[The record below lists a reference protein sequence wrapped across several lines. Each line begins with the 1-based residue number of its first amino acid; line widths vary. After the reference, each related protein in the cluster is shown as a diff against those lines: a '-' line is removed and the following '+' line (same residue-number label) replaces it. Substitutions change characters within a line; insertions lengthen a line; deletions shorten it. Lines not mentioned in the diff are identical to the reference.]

1 MKITDEMFDRKLAEI
16 LDRMSGTELLSIVG
30 VYEAVSEELNNQVVE
45 ELENES
51 EDN

>member
-1 MKITDEMFDRKLAEI
+1 MKITDEMFDRKLIEI
-16 LDRMSGTELLSIVG
+16 LGKMTGAELLSISG
-30 VYEAVSEELNNQVVE
+30 VYEVVSEELNNQVIE